1 MFDKEMATN
10 KALAYLHARG
20 AVSAPSVGYSFIV
33 GGASD
38 KMVQHV
44 RRVYPLAAVRF
55 VDRLQVIEAR
65 LEQDIAF
72 SLAVAGMDQAP
83 AAGMAAAIMRGEVIA

>member
-1 MFDKEMATN
+1 MFDKEMSTN

-20 AVSAPSVGYSFIV
+20 AVSAPSVGYSFLV

-44 RRVYPLAAVRF
+44 RKVYPLAEVQFVTRNAV
-55 VDRLQVIEAR
+55 VLAR

-72 SLAVAGMDQAP
+72 SLAVLGRDQSP
-83 AAGMAAAIMRGEVIA
+83 AASMAAAILNK